1 MLTTT
6 FKEKGSI
13 DKNFALQLLTSLFV
27 GASSEREEDTFEN
40 NFALVTGHSLAV
52 HTLHKMTLLHQE
64 RSLFHFV
71 GHTEG
76 KGQFSSEQNSILM
89 HCSLFSAQ
97 EREGEVHLKTM
108 ESN

>member
-27 GASSEREEDTFEN
+27 GALREREEDTFEN

-52 HTLHKMTLLHQE
+52 HTLHKITLLHQE
-64 RSLFHFV
+64 RSLF
-71 GHTEG
+71 TLLATLKG
-76 KGQFSSEQNSILM
+76 KDNLAVSRKAL
-89 HCSLFSAQ
+89 
-97 EREGEVHLKTM
+97 
-108 ESN
+108 